1 LERRK
6 FTRIIFSTPAELR
19 QDKQIWSTK
28 LLDLS
33 FKGALLEKPD
43 RFDGDLAQT
52 FLLTFGLE
60 GLPNNIILQGHITH
74 EEQGHLGL
82 HCELMDIDSATQLRR
97 LIELNVGDTELLN
110 RELANL
116 TVPSQREHEPEQ
128 H

>member
-1 LERRK
+1 MWP
-6 FTRIIFSTPAELR
+6 TR
-19 QDKQIWSTK
+19 

-33 FKGALLEKPD
+33 FKGALLEKPEE
-43 RFDGDLAQT
+43 FNADLQQA

-74 EEQGHLGL
+74 QEQGHLGL

-110 RELANL
+110 RELSNL
-116 TVPSQREHEPEQ
+116 NVPSQSE
-128 H
+128 